1 MKKRLGFIQRSRS
14 SESGQVI
21 VLMALL
27 LVGLIGAAAL
37 VVDGGRAYSER
48 RSVQNAADNAAL
60 AGALALCQ
68 SSDVTAAG
76 RASAAQNGFD
86 NSASGVT
93 VVVNQ
98 PPLSGPN
105 SGNAEYVEVVI
116 SGQWQPGFL
125 QVLSGDSGPITS
137 AARAVAR
144 CIPSAGGPVGWG
156 NGVIALN
163 PSNDNVV
170 YGPSSGCLQV
180 IGGGVFVDSSNASAM
195 YLDGGDG
202 SGCPGGARIVAD
214 WVQLVGGVNL
224 PSWVIPYGNP
234 SLWIKPWPP
243 QTGQAPR
250 GDPMAT
256 LATPAIPAQPANA
269 LAPTISG
276 SCTTSLYSG
285 GNLNIPTGMSWC
297 STGVTI
303 YPGTYRSMNISSDV
317 PVTFQ
322 PGLYYV
328 THGDFTLAGPSTNRP
343 SGSGVSIYVAA
354 GNVSITSSS
363 QVNLSSGSSG
373 VLFHVESGNFTVGGS
388 SSTRTLAGLIYV
400 RSGPIT
406 IDGSS
411 ALTTTAPTSGPY
423 AGLGFFMGRANANDL
438 TVTGAGVLSMTGTIY
453 APNGRIAST
462 GSGSNKTVNGQMIA
476 NRFYVTGGGRLV
488 INYDDDVVFS
498 GGSGGSSMIEFS
510 E

>member
-1 MKKRLGFIQRSRS
+1 
-14 SESGQVI
+14 
-21 VLMALL
+21 MALL

-60 AGALALCQ
+60 AAALALCQ
-68 SSDVTAAG
+68 SSDVVVAG
-76 RASAAQNGFD
+76 RSTAAQNGFD
-86 NSASGVT
+86 NAASNVS
-93 VVVNQ
+93 VIVSN

-105 SGNAEYVEVVI
+105 SGNNEYVEVVI

-125 QVLSGDSGPITS
+125 QVVSGDSGPITS
-137 AARAVAR
+137 TARAVAR
-144 CIPSAGGPVGWG
+144 CVPGAGGPVGWG

-180 IGGGVFVDSSNASAM
+180 IGGGVFVDSSSSAAM

-234 SLWIKPWPP
+234 SQWIKPWPP

-256 LATPAIPAQPANA
+256 LAAPAIPSQPGPPAT
-269 LAPTISG
+269 PTIHGTCSG
-276 SCTTSLYSG
+276 VLDGS
-285 GNLNIPTGMSWC
+285 GNLNIGTGRSWC
-297 STGVTI
+297 STGVTV
-303 YPGTYRSMNISSDV
+303 YPGTYRSINISTDV
-317 PVTFQ
+317 PVTME

-328 THGDFTLAGPSTNRP
+328 THGGFTLAGPSTNNP
-343 SGSGVSIYVAA
+343 TGTGLSIYVAA
-354 GNVSITSSS
+354 GGVSIGSSS
-363 QVNLSSGSSG
+363 QANLAAGSSG
-373 VLFHVESGNFTVGGS
+373 VLFHVQSGNFSVGGS
-388 SSTRTLAGLIYV
+388 SGVRTLAGMIYV
-400 RSGPIT
+400 HQGSIS
-406 IDGSS
+406 IDGS
-411 ALTTTAPTSGPY
+411 ATLNTTAPTSGPY
-423 AGLGFFMGRANANDL
+423 AGLGFFMGRSNANDL

-453 APNGRIAST
+453 APDGRISST

-498 GGSGGSSMIEFS
+498 GGAGGSSMIEFS